1 MFKRFFVTFFNAA
14 GVVVDVFTVDAID
27 FDCALDLVC
36 DIQTLKT
43 NVVKADVVNA
53 VGLMARVIFDKL

>member
-1 MFKRFFVTFFNAA
+1 MKSFLVTFFNAA
-14 GVVVDVFTVDAID
+14 NVVVDVFTVDAID

-36 DIQTLKT
+36 DIQTLKS
-43 NVVKADVVNA
+43 NAVKAVVVNA

>member
-1 MFKRFFVTFFNAA
+1 MLKRFIVTFFNAA
-14 GVVVDVFTVDAID
+14 GVAVDVFAVDAID

-43 NVVKADVVNA
+43 NVVKAVVVNA
-53 VGLMARVIFDKL
+53 VGFMDRIIFDKL